1 MINWDTV
8 KFDVGR
14 AKRDFNSLS
23 VNASSITPI
32 EPRSDFIAIREELIA
47 ARDEIFERNNLD
59 YANKLDY
66 QFDVLFGLKLFRILN
81 EKSGFTNRAATNDE
95 VWRYL
100 SVCVVPD
107 IVHSRWGLNADH
119 FFQQSRRIWLK
130 AIWWYVHLSWMGNEE
145 DTYRIIKDNST
156 DTVLQLVERPGIGYN
171 VLLYREI
178 MAQYAE
184 HEDTSREL
192 FRRVLKLNT
201 ARLLTT
207 SPELVEGGIKQYVLD
222 LFDTVEGNDET
233 SHR

>member
-1 MINWDTV
+1 
-8 KFDVGR
+8 
-14 AKRDFNSLS
+14 
-23 VNASSITPI
+23 
-32 EPRSDFIAIREELIA
+32 
-47 ARDEIFERNNLD
+47 
-59 YANKLDY
+59 
-66 QFDVLFGLKLFRILN
+66 
-81 EKSGFTNRAATNDE
+81 
-95 VWRYL
+95 
-100 SVCVVPD
+100 
-107 IVHSRWGLNADH
+107 
-119 FFQQSRRIWLK
+119 
-130 AIWWYVHLSWMGNEE
+130 MGNEE

-192 FRRVLKLNT
+192 FRRILKLNT